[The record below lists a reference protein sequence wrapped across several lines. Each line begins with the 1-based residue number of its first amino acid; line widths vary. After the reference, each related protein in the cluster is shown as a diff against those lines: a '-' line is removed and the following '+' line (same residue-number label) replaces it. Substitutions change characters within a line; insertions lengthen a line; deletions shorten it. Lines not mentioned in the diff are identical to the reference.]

1 VETFGSFLLDDPE
14 YSQISRFWPS
24 LSSKC
29 LKSTLDCSTLTT
41 SGNARETTYKVAP
54 ALTEHG
60 VSHPM
65 SAYEDKLT
73 SSALMFESLK
83 RLPYAPRRFLEK
95 SVGMVSRIGTCF
107 SAYLI
112 S

>member
-1 VETFGSFLLDDPE
+1 
-14 YSQISRFWPS
+14 
-24 LSSKC
+24 
-29 LKSTLDCSTLTT
+29 
-41 SGNARETTYKVAP
+41 
-54 ALTEHG
+54 
-60 VSHPM
+60 M

-107 SAYLI
+107 SAYLT